1 MHFRFVRTSK
11 QKKENVY
18 SDWRN
23 GEILALK
30 SKERLS
36 SVIGGNAVK
45 AKQIIMIAALALMPL
60 IAGCS
65 NGGADASYRNTSSEY
80 STESSAEPFD
90 TKNSYSDTNDPK
102 LQYLGSQDLT
112 KSPAYELYMKNYA
125 QNADGN
131 VIEWERVSPGFLA
144 ERLSERISSDLSPDL
159 CDKIDNSLPYLS
171 KKNLFEDLTEYIDI
185 TAPQWESYAEY
196 ISVSGGGKGRYFY
209 PTTITASP
217 NVLLYSK
224 SKVSRY
230 GITDPLTLW
239 HNKDWTFGTIE
250 QAFGGYHVISGS
262 ALAENFLASSG
273 TSLFTI
279 ERNGKVSSNLHTE
292 NFAKSAAFVAANC
305 TQIGGNSYH
314 FTDGI
319 GAIQSGE
326 CLFLSITQSELERV
340 RRDYPDSDFEIV
352 PFPRS
357 DSADKHYY
365 YATTEGY
372 LVPKRAKNIKAA
384 ASFINF
390 SRIAAQTYET
400 SPGSTDL
407 SDADI
412 QTLSE
417 IRSADFSQ
425 LVFDTNHCLDSDAN
439 SSVGSIF
446 TLIYTYGDDRQLM
459 EEFIK
464 KLEVPVVKSISE
476 INQSTE

>member
-1 MHFRFVRTSK
+1 M
-11 QKKENVY
+11 
-18 SDWRN
+18 
-23 GEILALK
+23 
-30 SKERLS
+30 
-36 SVIGGNAVK
+36 K
-45 AKQIIMIAALALMPL
+45 AKQIIMTAALAFIPL
-60 IAGCS
+60 IAACS
-65 NGGADASYRNTSSEY
+65 GGGEDVSYGNTSSGY

-125 QNADGN
+125 QNVDGK
-131 VIEWERVSPGFLA
+131 VIEWERVSSGFLA

-171 KKNLFEDLTEYIDI
+171 KKNFFEDLTGYIDI

-196 ISVSGGGKGRYFY
+196 ISASGGGKGRYFY
-209 PTTITASP
+209 PTTIAASP

-239 HNKDWTFGTIE
+239 HNGEWTLGTIE
-250 QAFGGYHVISGS
+250 QAFGGYHVIGGN

-292 NFAKSAAFVAANC
+292 NFVESAAFVAANC
-305 TQIGGNSYH
+305 ARIGGSAYN

-319 GAIQSGE
+319 GALQSGE
-326 CLFLSITQSELERV
+326 CLFLSITQDELEYV
-340 RRDYPDSDFEIV
+340 RRDFPESDFEIV

-365 YATTEGY
+365 YATAEGF
-372 LVPKRAKNIKAA
+372 LVPKRAKNIKGA

-390 SRIAAQTYET
+390 SRIAAQTSET
-400 SPGSTDL
+400 SPGSSNL

-425 LVFDTNHCLDSDAN
+425 LVFDTNRCLDSDAN
-439 SSVGSIF
+439 ASVGNIF
-446 TLIYTYGDDRQLM
+446 SLIYTYGDDRQLL
-459 EEFIK
+459 EEFVK